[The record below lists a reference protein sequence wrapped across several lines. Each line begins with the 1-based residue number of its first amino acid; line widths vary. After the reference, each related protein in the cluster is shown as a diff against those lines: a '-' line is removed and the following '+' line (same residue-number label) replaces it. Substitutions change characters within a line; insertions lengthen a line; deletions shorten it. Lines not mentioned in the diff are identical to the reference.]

1 MDQIVQIAGSLV
13 ILAAFIAAQRR
24 TLATTSPLYLSLNLV
39 GASILTV
46 LAAYERQYGFLL
58 LEFCWA
64 VVAGHGLVRAARVR

>member
-13 ILAAFIAAQRR
+13 ILTAFIAAQRR

-46 LAAYERQYGFLL
+46 RQLPNDDHPYGR
-58 LEFCWA
+58 EKA
-64 VVAGHGLVRAARVR
+64 DPDASQYQRRRSDDA